1 MKKFAKFISLLLAL
15 TVLTSNCI
23 ALTAGGKSTVSSGLS
38 AAREIGG
45 EGVNGNE
52 TENPV
57 KLSLYVPDMAAGETA
72 VAALKV
78 DIPSGIRVDSLQ
90 ADFIYDA
97 TYFTSGEDP
106 FQNGK
111 VTFVSSF
118 GVGEGEK
125 EYSAFSIT
133 AKSSIT
139 EGYYYVFLTSAIILD
154 EEGNQLEYKAENSCK
169 FAVRSSV
176 KPDISMTI
184 SPREITLAAGSSR
197 TLNLTVTPDNLLDG
211 AKKVEW
217 YSSDEN
223 IASVDQNGCVT
234 ALSAGETN
242 INIKYDLDENGV
254 YQKGD
259 TCKVTVFEASLSSAV
274 IERSPYRLNYFVG
287 EEVDTAGLKVRIFP
301 DAKSSV
307 SITEGFDVA
316 HEPFDKA
323 GEYTVSVNCSGYFV
337 NYNVTVSDENKPQS
351 KFTVYSSPN
360 KDTFTRDELIDGLWP
375 DIKGFALENEGGVLA
390 HFNANNPDW
399 QFSGSYRTPKIG
411 LNRAQVAFGG
421 YVFDFDFILKE
432 DDAPD
437 SIWVNTPPAW
447 GQDFG
452 TPMNKMNLFGL
463 SVYARTGDADTLILN
478 ADLEFPTAKLDK
490 AENIVTVSYK
500 GLRDYFVAVVEIPP
514 LDAANGIQIA
524 ELPAKTEYFNG
535 EKILLDGLKVA
546 AVYNGS
552 VIGYVEDYT
561 VQQPEYTVG
570 KNTVTVRWGEFSAE
584 FTVTVSSEPVPV
596 PDKITS
602 GVYTVKDGYV
612 LGITAGQTVKEL
624 LAGINERDFAA
635 VYDAAGNI
643 CGDNMPVA
651 TGMKIYLINPLNG
664 ERTAS
669 ATAVAAGDLDGDG
682 AVTGDDFDM
691 LLKYLTGGT
700 ELDGAALAAADFD
713 LNGEVDISD
722 LMYIRD
728 RS

>member
-1 MKKFAKFISLLLAL
+1 MKNIAKFISLLLAL
-15 TVLTSNCI
+15 TVLTGNCV
-23 ALTAGGKSTVSSGLS
+23 AVTAGGKAAVNSGLS
-38 AAREIGG
+38 AAQEIDG
-45 EGVNGNE
+45 EGENGE
-52 TENPV
+52 ENPV
-57 KLSLYVPDMAAGETA
+57 KLSLYVPDISAGETA
-72 VAALKV
+72 EVKLRV
-78 DIPSGIRVDSLQ
+78 DIPSGISVDSMQ
-90 ADFIYDA
+90 ADFIYDTA
-97 TYFTSGEDP
+97 YFTSGNDP
-106 FQNGK
+106 LQSGK
-111 VTFVSSF
+111 TTFMSPY

-125 EYSAFSIT
+125 EYTAFTIT
-133 AKSSIT
+133 AKTTIT
-139 EGYYYVFLTSAIILD
+139 EGYYYVYLTSAIILD
-154 EEGNQLEYKAENSCK
+154 EEGNALEYKAENGCK
-169 FAVRSSV
+169 FAVCSSV
-176 KPDISMTI
+176 KPDISMTV
-184 SPREITLAAGSSR
+184 SPKKIMLAAGSSR
-197 TLNLTVTPDNLLDG
+197 TLELTVTPDNLLED

-223 IASVDQNGCVT
+223 IAAVDQNGCVT
-234 ALSAGETN
+234 ALAAGETN
-242 INIKYDLDENGV
+242 INIKYDLNENGV

-259 TCKVTVFEASLSSAV
+259 TCTVTVFEASLSSAV

-301 DAKSSV
+301 DAKTSV
-307 SITEGFDVA
+307 SVTDGFDVT

-323 GEYTVSVNCSGYFV
+323 GEYTVSVNCNGYFV

-360 KDTFTRDELIDGLWP
+360 KDTFTRSELIDSKWP
-375 DIKGFALENEGGVLA
+375 DITGFALENEDGVIA
-390 HFNANNPDW
+390 HFNANNPNW
-399 QFSGSYRTPKIG
+399 QFGGSYITPKIG
-411 LNRAQVAFGG
+411 LNRAQVVFGE
-421 YVFDFDFILKE
+421 YVFGFDFIVKE

-437 SIWVNTPPAW
+437 SIWVNNPPAL

-463 SVYARTGDADTLILN
+463 SVYAKTGDKDTLIPN
-478 ADLEFPTAKLDK
+478 TDLVFPSTKLDK
-490 AENIVTVSYK
+490 AENVVTVSYK
-500 GLRDYFVAVVEIPP
+500 GLIDYFIIVVEIPP
-514 LDAANGIQIA
+514 LDAANGIKIA

-535 EKILLDGLKVA
+535 EKISLDGLKVA
-546 AVYNGS
+546 ALYNGS

-561 VQQPEYTVG
+561 VEQPVYTVG

-596 PDKITS
+596 PNEITS
-602 GVYTVKDGYV
+602 GVYTVKGGYV
-612 LGITAGQTVKEL
+612 LGITAGQTVKDL

-643 CGDNMPVA
+643 CGDNTPVA
-651 TGMKIYLINPLNG
+651 TGMRIYLINPLNG
-664 ERTAS
+664 KRTAS

-691 LLKYLTGGT
+691 LLRYLTGDT
-700 ELDGAALAAADFD
+700 TLDGAALAAADFD